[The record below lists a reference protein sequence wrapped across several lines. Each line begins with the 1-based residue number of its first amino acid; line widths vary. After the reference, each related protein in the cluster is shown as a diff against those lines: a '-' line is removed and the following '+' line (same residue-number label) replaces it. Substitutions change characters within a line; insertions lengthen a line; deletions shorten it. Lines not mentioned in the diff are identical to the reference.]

1 MKCDLFGNE
10 YESTAVLS
18 PDQKYRYQ
26 LARRWGK
33 VGKTVAFIC
42 LNPSTADADTDDPT
56 VRRCIGYTKDWG
68 GTQLLVGNLFGYR
81 ATDPRQLLK
90 AEDPVGLEND
100 MWLTEIITNSDIAI
114 AAWGVLGSLRRRDA
128 AILEKYSKKL
138 YALRLTKN
146 GSPSHPLYLS
156 AELKPFRL

>member
-1 MKCDLFGNE
+1 MQISLFSE
-10 YESTAVLS
+10 ELESTAVLS
-18 PDQKYRYQ
+18 PDKKYRYQ
-26 LARRWGK
+26 LVRRWGK
-33 VGKTVAFIC
+33 EGKTVAFIC
-42 LNPSTADADTDDPT
+42 LNPSTADADIDDPT

-68 GTQLLVGNLFGYR
+68 GTQLLIGNLFSYR
-81 ATDPRQLLK
+81 ARDPRELLK
-90 AEDPVGLEND
+90 VEDPIGLEND
-100 MWLTEIITNSDIAI
+100 MWLSKIITDSDIAV

-128 AILEKYSKKL
+128 AILEKYSKQL

>member
-1 MKCDLFGNE
+1 MNPDLFGNQ
-10 YESTAVLS
+10 YESTAVVS
-18 PDQKYRYQ
+18 SDKQYRYQ

-33 VGKTVAFIC
+33 AGKTIAFIC

-56 VRRCIGYTKDWG
+56 VRRCIGYTKYWG

-90 AEDPVGLEND
+90 VEDPVGLEND
-100 MWLTEIITNSDIAI
+100 IWLSKIIDNSDIAL
-114 AAWGVLGSLRRRDA
+114 AAWGVLGSLRQRDA
-128 AILEKYSKKL
+128 EVLTRYSEQL

-156 AELKPFRL
+156 AALKPFRL